1 MAEAPG
7 RSASP
12 LGTLGARGG
21 RAVRTLRI
29 LAVAAL
35 LAGALAAAPAAAAE
49 PPYALEL
56 YNGLMSPYCPGRTL
70 MDCPSGQAAELRD
83 WIAAQEQAGRSRQEV
98 EDELYAKY
106 GDVILQAPR
115 AEGFGLAAYV
125 LPVVA
130 FLLGGGIVWVF
141 LRRQAAGA
149 APAEPRPRASL
160 DPEIERRIDE
170 ELRA

>member
-1 MAEAPG
+1 VKPG
-7 RSASP
+7 S
-12 LGTLGARGG
+12 LGI
-21 RAVRTLRI
+21 AVL
-29 LAVAAL
+29 V
-35 LAGALAAAPAAAAE
+35 AGALWVAPGARAVVGG
-49 PPYALEL
+49 PYSIEL

-83 WIAAQEQAGRSRQEV
+83 WIAEQEQAGRPRQEV
-98 EDELYAKY
+98 EDQLYAQF

-125 LPVVA
+125 LPILA
-130 FLLGGGIVWVF
+130 FLLGGAIVWVF
-141 LRRQAAGA
+141 LRRQAAALAA
-149 APAEPRPRASL
+149 APPARPRASL

>member
-1 MAEAPG
+1 VKL
-7 RSASP
+7 RS
-12 LGTLGARGG
+12 LGI
-21 RAVRTLRI
+21 AV
-29 LAVAAL
+29 LA
-35 LAGALAAAPAAAAE
+35 AGALFAVPDVRPAAAAE
-49 PPYALEL
+49 TPYSIEL

-70 MDCPSGQAAELRD
+70 MDCPSGQATELRD
-83 WIAAQEQAGRSRQEV
+83 WIAAQEQAGRPRQEV

-115 AEGFGLAAYV
+115 AEGFGIAAYV

-130 FLLGGGIVWVF
+130 FLIGGAIVWIF

-149 APAEPRPRASL
+149 GAAPARPRASL

>member
-1 MAEAPG
+1 M
-7 RSASP
+7 RS
-12 LGTLGARGG
+12 
-21 RAVRTLRI
+21 
-29 LAVAAL
+29 LAIAAL
-35 LAGALAAAPAAAAE
+35 LAGALLAAWGAPPAAAAAE

-70 MDCPSGQAAELRD
+70 MDCPSSQATELRD
-83 WIAAQEQAGRSRQEV
+83 WIAAQEQAGRTRQQV
-98 EDELYAKY
+98 EDELYEKY

-125 LPVVA
+125 LPIVA
-130 FLLGGGIVWVF
+130 FAAGGAIVWIF

-149 APAEPRPRASL
+149 SAAPPRPRASL
-160 DPEIERRIDE
+160 DPEMERRIDE